1 MLVLTQGQI
10 EHMVPVADVRP
21 ATPPQ
26 GPVNLLRLLF
36 GLFGTA
42 VSPARGDHHTDETS
56 YNPEPSP
63 CVPRQARRH
72 LGDQSADSLAR
83 DHPHWRVV
91 VLPGRTGVWVVAAF
105 GPHLVRASSIEAA
118 RHRIHEIEAASPHPA
133 CTYVHERTRPMP
145 EDKSLVLRPGTPNPV
160 APRTHD
166 HRH

>member
-1 MLVLTQGQI
+1 M
-10 EHMVPVADVRP
+10 
-21 ATPPQ
+21 
-26 GPVNLLRLLF
+26 NLLRLLF

-133 CTYVHERTRPMP
+133 RTYVHERTRPMP